1 MKVRSN
7 LYDTFK
13 VRYSGKR
20 EAVVKFDAFVAL
32 LTIFG
37 AICRKVFKRF
47 FEVLKA
53 KL

>member
-37 AICRKVFKRF
+37 AIWYGVQFHT
-47 FEVLKA
+47 VLK
-53 KL
+53 KMQ